1 MTVLGGNDYRDF
13 TVHRTPDEES
23 PGYPCVFSVALDG
36 HTARRVTKGGL
47 LAMKREI
54 NRCLKEEV
62 TRDDR
67 GNHE

>member
-1 MTVLGGNDYRDF
+1 MAALGGNDYRDF

-23 PGYPCVFSVALDG
+23 SGYPYMASVTLDG
-36 HTARRVTKGGL
+36 HTVRRVTKGGL

-62 TRDDR
+62 TRDAR
-67 GNHE
+67 GNHD